1 MKKIESSK
9 KDRKNNSIDKS
20 KLCIMTFINII
31 MFFILIL
38 KFIENDASEIYI
50 YVYIFS
56 IIILFLKAVVVYFN
70 KKYAKDLIYPDIPA
84 KKEIFVKKLMN
95 VNTNEYCEIKLGE
108 LEKND
113 IILLNKG
120 EIIPCNGTVIKG
132 AALLDESC
140 ITGESAAVLVDSES
154 KRNRIKKGT
163 KLLSDFLFIKVDL
176 DGIEKDDLL
185 KKKDINYDN
194 ENNKINKITIIE
206 IFMLITIVILYQQNN
221 NIEMLDII
229 FYTLAMSNI
238 VFTNSISSVLKLL
251 KLFKSEILS
260 YYNIDLRNI
269 NSIDKFEEI
278 KTILIDK
285 TGTITF
291 GNREAIKIYTAP
303 GITEDEAADIAYI
316 SSANDDTPEGKSIF
330 VYIKQLYSLRGKY
343 INKGEKNIK
352 EIPFSAITRISG
364 CDVDGVK
371 IRKGDE
377 KAIREFVRKN
387 DGFYPEECSKIS
399 KKISLEGGTPL
410 SIAVENKVY
419 GVIYLKDTIKEGLKK
434 SFEEIK
440 NNGYSIIL
448 ATGDNPLTTATIAA
462 ECGINNFISE
472 ATPKTKLDFVEECQS
487 YGDKIAVI
495 GDGENDIKALQNAD
509 FSLVMGNS
517 SNRIKYFGDAID
529 NDSNPSKIQT
539 IIKISKEILRSK
551 KLIKFMY
558 FLKDFVNTIILLT
571 LILFILTMNKY
582 LDIGIISGYL
592 LSMNI
597 IVSILIILA
606 IIFHKK

>member
-56 IIILFLKAVVVYFN
+56 IIILFLKATIVYFN
-70 KKYAKDLIYPDIPA
+70 KKYTKDLIYSDIPA
-84 KKEIFVKKLMN
+84 KKEIFVKKLIN
-95 VNTNEYCEIKLGE
+95 VNTNEYCEIKLDE
-108 LEKND
+108 LNKND

-448 ATGDNPLTTATIAA
+448 ATGDNPLTTTTIAA

>member
-1 MKKIESSK
+1 MKKIVNNK

-185 KKKDINYDN
+185 KKKDINYNN

>member
-185 KKKDINYDN
+185 KKKDINYNN

-291 GNREAIKIYTAP
+291 GNREAIKIYPAP

>member
-1 MKKIESSK
+1 MKKIVNNK
-9 KDRKNNSIDKS
+9 KNRKNNSIYKS

-38 KFIENDASEIYI
+38 KFIEDDASEIYI

-185 KKKDINYDN
+185 KKKDINYNN

-278 KTILIDK
+278 K
-285 TGTITF
+285 
-291 GNREAIKIYTAP
+291 
-303 GITEDEAADIAYI
+303 
-316 SSANDDTPEGKSIF
+316 
-330 VYIKQLYSLRGKY
+330 
-343 INKGEKNIK
+343 
-352 EIPFSAITRISG
+352 
-364 CDVDGVK
+364 
-371 IRKGDE
+371 
-377 KAIREFVRKN
+377 
-387 DGFYPEECSKIS
+387 
-399 KKISLEGGTPL
+399 L
-410 SIAVENKVY
+410 S
-419 GVIYLKDTIKEGLKK
+419 
-434 SFEEIK
+434 
-440 NNGYSIIL
+440 
-448 ATGDNPLTTATIAA
+448 
-462 ECGINNFISE
+462 
-472 ATPKTKLDFVEECQS
+472 
-487 YGDKIAVI
+487 
-495 GDGENDIKALQNAD
+495 
-509 FSLVMGNS
+509 
-517 SNRIKYFGDAID
+517 
-529 NDSNPSKIQT
+529 
-539 IIKISKEILRSK
+539 
-551 KLIKFMY
+551 
-558 FLKDFVNTIILLT
+558 
-571 LILFILTMNKY
+571 
-582 LDIGIISGYL
+582 
-592 LSMNI
+592 
-597 IVSILIILA
+597 
-606 IIFHKK
+606 